1 LSSAGRGAWT
11 AAQRRGSY
19 SYGSEGPATAVAE
32 QPQPLSADKKKPVLV
47 TGASG
52 LVGIHTCRELSKKG
66 WQVRAL
72 VRDPAKAA
80 MALGQLPVEFRVGDV
95 RDASTLRSSLSG
107 CGAVIHLAAIAIE
120 KKGESYRESNT
131 AATERLI
138 SAARAETVQR
148 VIFMSQ
154 NGADSHSPY
163 PFLRSKGVAQDS
175 IKTSGLNWTILRPSV
190 IFGPEDQFVN
200 VLGRLIKLTPRVFP
214 LPGGG
219 SARFQPIAVDDVARV
234 IRLTLEKK
242 DTVHQSYD
250 LGGAIPLTLLQMT
263 ERILTAMG
271 TKRKI
276 VPVPVK
282 ALRPLIALAQRLLP
296 NPPVTPSLLDLLSLD
311 NTVTNNALTEHFKV
325 VPIPFAADELQYLRR
340 ITVRNALRSL
350 FERG

>member
-1 LSSAGRGAWT
+1 MGE
-11 AAQRRGSY
+11 RGSY

-47 TGASG
+47 TGAAG

-72 VRDPAKAA
+72 IRDPAKAA

-95 RDASTLRSSLSG
+95 RDASTLRGSLSG
-107 CGAVIHLAAIAIE
+107 CGAVVHLAAIAIE

-138 SAARAETVQR
+138 SAARAESVQR

-154 NGADSHSPY
+154 NGADSRSPY

-200 VLGRLIKLTPRVFP
+200 VLGRLIKLTPKVFP

-234 IRLTLEKK
+234 VRMSLERK
-242 DTVHQSYD
+242 DTVHQSFD
-250 LGGAIPLTLLQMT
+250 LGGAVPLTLLQMT

-271 TKRKI
+271 THRKI

-311 NTVTNNALTEHFKV
+311 NTVANNALTEHFKV
-325 VPIPFAADELQYLRR
+325 VPVPFAADELQYLRR
-340 ITVRNALRSL
+340 ITVKNALRSL
-350 FERG
+350 FEQG

>member
-1 LSSAGRGAWT
+1 MAE
-11 AAQRRGSY
+11 RGSY

-47 TGASG
+47 TGAAG

-107 CGAVIHLAAIAIE
+107 CGAVVHLAAIAIE

-154 NGADSHSPY
+154 NGADSRSPY

-200 VLGRLIKLTPRVFP
+200 VLGRLIKLTPKVFP

-234 IRLTLEKK
+234 IRLSLEKK

-263 ERILTAMG
+263 ERILAAMG
-271 TKRKI
+271 THRKI

-311 NTVTNNALTEHFKV
+311 NTVANNALTEHFNV

-350 FERG
+350 FERD

>member
-1 LSSAGRGAWT
+1 MAE
-11 AAQRRGSY
+11 RGSY

-107 CGAVIHLAAIAIE
+107 CGAVVHLAAIAIE

-154 NGADSHSPY
+154 NGADSRSPY

-200 VLGRLIKLTPRVFP
+200 VLGRLIKLTPKVFP

-234 IRLTLEKK
+234 IRMSLEKK

-271 TKRKI
+271 THRKI

-282 ALRPLIALAQRLLP
+282 ALRPVIALAQRLLP

-311 NTVTNNALTEHFKV
+311 NTVPNNALTEHFNV

>member
-1 LSSAGRGAWT
+1 MAE
-11 AAQRRGSY
+11 RGSY

-47 TGASG
+47 TGAAG

-72 VRDPAKAA
+72 IRDPAKAA

-120 KKGESYRESNT
+120 KKGENYRESNA

-138 SAARAETVQR
+138 SAARAESVQR

-154 NGADSHSPY
+154 NGADSRSPY

-175 IKTSGLNWTILRPSV
+175 IRTSGLAWTILRPSV

-200 VLGRLIKLTPRVFP
+200 VLGRLIKLTPKVFP

-234 IRLTLEKK
+234 IRMSLEKK

-250 LGGAIPLTLLQMT
+250 LGGAVPLTLLQMT

-271 TKRKI
+271 THRKI

-282 ALRPLIALAQRLLP
+282 ALRPLVAMAQRLLP

-311 NTVTNNALTEHFKV
+311 NTVANNALTEHFKV

>member
-1 LSSAGRGAWT
+1 MARG
-11 AAQRRGSY
+11 GSY

-47 TGASG
+47 TGAAG
-52 LVGIHTCRELSKKG
+52 MVGIHTCRELSKKG

-72 VRDPAKAA
+72 IRDPAKAA

-95 RDASTLRSSLSG
+95 RDATTLRSSLSG

-120 KKGESYRESNT
+120 KKGESYLESNT

-138 SAARAETVQR
+138 SAARAENVQR

-154 NGADSHSPY
+154 NGADSRSPY

-175 IKTSGLNWTILRPSV
+175 IKTSGLKWTVLRPSV

-200 VLGRLIKLTPRVFP
+200 VLGRLIKLTPKVFP

-219 SARFQPIAVDDVARV
+219 SARFQPIAADDVALV
-234 IRLTLEKK
+234 VRLSLERK
-242 DTVHQSYD
+242 DTVQQSYD
-250 LGGAIPLTLLQMT
+250 LGGAVPLTLLEMT

-271 TKRKI
+271 THRKLI
-276 VPVPVK
+276 PVPVK
-282 ALRPLIALAQRLLP
+282 ALRPLVAMAQRLLP

-311 NTVTNNALTEHFKV
+311 NTVPNNALTDHFKV

-350 FERG
+350 FEER